1 MTLSRNAKI
10 GLVAFVVFDVLLAI
24 TLVSLYLARAE
35 RELLTELR
43 EIGVTVYPQ
52 PMQLSEFQL
61 TDQFGNPFTE
71 ENLTGYWSIL
81 FLGYTN
87 CPDICPLTMAEL
99 KQFYQR
105 LDDRKIKD
113 DLRVVVVSVDPE
125 RDTPETMANY
135 VNSFNRDFIGL
146 SGDYDSI
153 SNLASQVFV
162 AHSVVGQM
170 PDRSEHADGVD
181 RGYLIEHS
189 SHLSIF
195 NETGQLQAIVRQPIR
210 DRDLL
215 TAYRLLRRRW

>member
-1 MTLSRNAKI
+1 MTLSHNAKI
-10 GLVAFVVFDVLLAI
+10 GLVVFVVFDVLLAI
-24 TLVSLYLARAE
+24 VLVSLYLARSE

-71 ENLTGYWSIL
+71 ENLIGYWSIL

-99 KQFYQR
+99 KQFYER
-105 LDDRKIKD
+105 LDEPEIKD
-113 DLRVVVVSVDPE
+113 DLRIVMVSVDAE

-135 VNSFNRDFIGL
+135 VNSFHRDFIGL

-170 PDRSEHADGVD
+170 PGHSEHADDVD
-181 RGYLIEHS
+181 GGYLIEHS
-189 SHLSIF
+189 SHLTIF
-195 NETGQLQAIVRQPIR
+195 NESGRLQAIVRQPVR

-215 TAYRLLRRRW
+215 RAYRLLRGRL

>member
-1 MTLSRNAKI
+1 MTLSQNAKI
-10 GLVAFVVFDVLLAI
+10 GLVVFVVFDALLAI
-24 TLVSLYLARAE
+24 ALVSLYLARSE

-52 PMQLSEFQL
+52 PIQLSEFEL

-71 ENLTGYWSIL
+71 ENLSGYWSIL

-105 LDDRKIKD
+105 LDDPEIKD
-113 DLRVVVVSVDPE
+113 DLRIVLVSVDAE

-135 VNSFNRDFIGL
+135 VNSFNREFIGL

-153 SNLASQVFV
+153 SKLASQVFV
-162 AHSVVGQM
+162 AHSVAGKM
-170 PDRSEHADGVD
+170 PDHSEHADD
-181 RGYLIEHS
+181 ADAGYLIEHS
-189 SHLSIF
+189 SHLTIF
-195 NETGQLQAIVRQPIR
+195 NEAGQLQAIVRQPVR

-215 TAYRLLRRRW
+215 RAYRLLREK

>member
-10 GLVAFVVFDVLLAI
+10 GLVVFVVFDALLAF
-24 TLVSLYLARAE
+24 TLVSLYLARSE

-52 PMQLSEFQL
+52 PVQLSEFQL

-71 ENLTGYWSIL
+71 QNLIGHWSIL

-87 CPDICPLTMAEL
+87 CPDICPLTMSEL
-99 KQFYQR
+99 KQFYER
-105 LDDRKIKD
+105 LDDPEIKD
-113 DLRVVVVSVDPE
+113 DLRIVLVSVDAG

-135 VNSFNRDFIGL
+135 VNLFNRDFIGL

-153 SNLASQVFV
+153 SNLARQVFV
-162 AHSVVGQM
+162 AHSVAGQM
-170 PDRSEHADGVD
+170 PDHSARADGVD
-181 RGYLIEHS
+181 GGYLIEHS
-189 SHLSIF
+189 SHLTIF
-195 NETGQLQAIVRQPIR
+195 NEAGQLQAIVRQPIR

-215 TAYRLLRRRW
+215 TAYRLLRRR

>member
-99 KQFYQR
+99 KQFYER

-113 DLRVVVVSVDPE
+113 DLRVVLVSVDPE
-125 RDTPETMANY
+125 RDTP
-135 VNSFNRDFIGL
+135 
-146 SGDYDSI
+146 
-153 SNLASQVFV
+153 
-162 AHSVVGQM
+162 
-170 PDRSEHADGVD
+170 
-181 RGYLIEHS
+181 
-189 SHLSIF
+189 
-195 NETGQLQAIVRQPIR
+195 
-210 DRDLL
+210 
-215 TAYRLLRRRW
+215 

>member
-1 MTLSRNAKI
+1 
-10 GLVAFVVFDVLLAI
+10 VVFDALLAI
-24 TLVSLYLARAE
+24 ALVSLYLARSE

-52 PMQLSEFQL
+52 PMQLSEFEL

-71 ENLTGYWSIL
+71 ENLSGYWSIL

-105 LDDRKIKD
+105 LDDPEIKD
-113 DLRVVVVSVDPE
+113 DLRIVLVSVDAE

-135 VNSFNRDFIGL
+135 VNSFNREFIGL

-153 SNLASQVFV
+153 SKLASQVFV
-162 AHSVVGQM
+162 AHSVAGKM
-170 PDRSEHADGVD
+170 PDHSEHADD
-181 RGYLIEHS
+181 ADAGYLIEHS
-189 SHLSIF
+189 SHLTIF
-195 NETGQLQAIVRQPIR
+195 NEAGQLQAIVRQPVR

-215 TAYRLLRRRW
+215 RAYRLLREK

>member
-1 MTLSRNAKI
+1 MTLSQNAKI
-10 GLVAFVVFDVLLAI
+10 GLVVFVVFDALLAI
-24 TLVSLYLARAE
+24 ALVSLYLARSE

-52 PMQLSEFQL
+52 PIQLSEFEL

-71 ENLTGYWSIL
+71 ENLSGYWSIL

-105 LDDRKIKD
+105 LDDPEIKD
-113 DLRVVVVSVDPE
+113 DLRIVLVSVDAE

-135 VNSFNRDFIGL
+135 VNSFNREFIGL

-153 SNLASQVFV
+153 SKLASQVFV
-162 AHSVVGQM
+162 AHSVAGEM
-170 PDRSEHADGVD
+170 PDHSEHADD
-181 RGYLIEHS
+181 ADAGYLIEHS
-189 SHLSIF
+189 SHLTIF
-195 NETGQLQAIVRQPIR
+195 NEAGQLQAIVRQPVR
-210 DRDLL
+210 DQDLL
-215 TAYRLLRRRW
+215 RAYRLLREK

>member
-1 MTLSRNAKI
+1 MTLSQNAKI
-10 GLVAFVVFDVLLAI
+10 GLVVFVVFDALLAI
-24 TLVSLYLARAE
+24 ALVSLYLARSE

-43 EIGVTVYPQ
+43 EIGVTVFPQ
-52 PMQLSEFQL
+52 PIQLSEFEL

-71 ENLTGYWSIL
+71 ENLNGYWSIL

-105 LDDRKIKD
+105 LDDPEIKD
-113 DLRVVVVSVDPE
+113 DLRIVLVSVDAE

-135 VNSFNRDFIGL
+135 VNSFNREFIGL

-153 SNLASQVFV
+153 SKLASQVFV
-162 AHSVVGQM
+162 AHSVAGKM
-170 PDRSEHADGVD
+170 PDHSEHADD
-181 RGYLIEHS
+181 ADAGYLIEHS
-189 SHLSIF
+189 SHLTIF
-195 NETGQLQAIVRQPIR
+195 NEAGQLQAIVRQPVR

-215 TAYRLLRRRW
+215 RAYRLLREK

>member
-1 MTLSRNAKI
+1 MTFSHKAKI
-10 GLVAFVVFDVLLAI
+10 GLVVFVVFDALLAI
-24 TLVSLYLARAE
+24 SLVSLYLARSE
-35 RELLTELR
+35 RELLKELR

-52 PMQLSEFQL
+52 PLQLSEFQL
-61 TDQFGNPFTE
+61 TDQFGDPFTE
-71 ENLTGYWSIL
+71 ENLIGYWSIL

-99 KQFYQR
+99 KQFYER
-105 LDDRKIKD
+105 LDDPEIKD
-113 DLRVVVVSVDPE
+113 DLRIVLVSVDAE

-146 SGDYDSI
+146 SGDHDAI

-170 PDRSEHADGVD
+170 PDHSEHADGAVG
-181 RGYLIEHS
+181 GYLIEHS
-189 SHLSIF
+189 SHLVIF
-195 NETGQLQAIVRQPIR
+195 NEAGQLQAIVRQPVR

-215 TAYRLLRRRW
+215 TAYRLLRGK

>member
-1 MTLSRNAKI
+1 MTLSQNAKI
-10 GLVAFVVFDVLLAI
+10 GLVVFVVFDALLAI
-24 TLVSLYLARAE
+24 ALVSLYLARSE

-52 PMQLSEFQL
+52 PIQLSEFEL

-71 ENLTGYWSIL
+71 ENLSGYWSIL

-105 LDDRKIKD
+105 LDDPEIKD
-113 DLRVVVVSVDPE
+113 DLRIVLVSVDAE

-135 VNSFNRDFIGL
+135 VNSFNREFIGL

-153 SNLASQVFV
+153 SKLASQVFV
-162 AHSVVGQM
+162 AHSVAGKM
-170 PDRSEHADGVD
+170 PDHSEHADDADAGN
-181 RGYLIEHS
+181 LIEHS
-189 SHLSIF
+189 SHLTIF
-195 NETGQLQAIVRQPIR
+195 NEAGQLQAIVRQPVR

-215 TAYRLLRRRW
+215 RAYRLLREK

>member
-1 MTLSRNAKI
+1 MTLSRNAII

-24 TLVSLYLARAE
+24 SLVSLYLARAE

-52 PMQLSEFQL
+52 PTQLSEFQL

-71 ENLTGYWSIL
+71 ADLTGYWSIV

-99 KQFYQR
+99 KQFYER
-105 LDDRKIKD
+105 LDDPEIKD
-113 DLRVVVVSVDPE
+113 DLRIVMVSVDAE

-162 AHSVVGQM
+162 AHAVVEQM
-170 PDRSEHADGVD
+170 PDHSEHPDDQD

-189 SHLSIF
+189 SHLTIF
-195 NETGQLQAIVRQPIR
+195 NEAGQLHAIVRQPVR

-215 TAYRLLRRRW
+215 RAYRLLRGK

>member
-1 MTLSRNAKI
+1 MTLSQNAKI
-10 GLVAFVVFDVLLAI
+10 GLVVFVVFDALLAI
-24 TLVSLYLARAE
+24 ALVSLYLARSE

-52 PMQLSEFQL
+52 PIQLSEFEL

-71 ENLTGYWSIL
+71 ENLSGYWSIL

-105 LDDRKIKD
+105 LDDPEIKD
-113 DLRVVVVSVDPE
+113 DLRIVLVSVDAE

-135 VNSFNRDFIGL
+135 VNSFTREFIGL

-153 SNLASQVFV
+153 SKLASQVFV
-162 AHSVVGQM
+162 AHSVAGKM
-170 PDRSEHADGVD
+170 PDHSEHADD
-181 RGYLIEHS
+181 ADAGYLIEHS
-189 SHLSIF
+189 SHLTIF
-195 NETGQLQAIVRQPIR
+195 NEAGQLQAIVRQPVR

-215 TAYRLLRRRW
+215 RAYRLLREK

>member
-1 MTLSRNAKI
+1 MTLSQNAKI
-10 GLVAFVVFDVLLAI
+10 GLVVFVVFDALLAI
-24 TLVSLYLARAE
+24 ALVSLYLARSE

-52 PMQLSEFQL
+52 PIQLSEFEL

-71 ENLTGYWSIL
+71 ENLNGYWSIL

-105 LDDRKIKD
+105 LDDPEIKD
-113 DLRVVVVSVDPE
+113 DLRIVLVSVDAE

-135 VNSFNRDFIGL
+135 VNSFNREFIGL

-153 SNLASQVFV
+153 SKLASQVFV
-162 AHSVVGQM
+162 AHSVAGKM
-170 PDRSEHADGVD
+170 PDHSEHADD
-181 RGYLIEHS
+181 ADAGYLIEHS
-189 SHLSIF
+189 SHLTIF
-195 NETGQLQAIVRQPIR
+195 NEAGQLQAIVRQPVR

-215 TAYRLLRRRW
+215 RAYRLLREK

>member
-1 MTLSRNAKI
+1 MTLSQNAKI
-10 GLVAFVVFDVLLAI
+10 GLVVFVVFDALLAI
-24 TLVSLYLARAE
+24 ALVSLYLARSE

-61 TDQFGNPFTE
+61 TDQFGNPFTQ

-105 LDDRKIKD
+105 LDDSEIKD
-113 DLRVVVVSVDPE
+113 DLRIVLVSVDAE

-135 VNSFNRDFIGL
+135 VNSFNREFIGL

-153 SNLASQVFV
+153 SKLASQVFV
-162 AHSVVGQM
+162 AHSVAGKM
-170 PDRSEHADGVD
+170 PDHSEHADD
-181 RGYLIEHS
+181 ADAGYLIEHS
-189 SHLSIF
+189 SHLTTF
-195 NETGQLQAIVRQPIR
+195 NEAGQLQAIVRQPVR

-215 TAYRLLRRRW
+215 RAYRLLREK

>member
-1 MTLSRNAKI
+1 MTLSQNAKI
-10 GLVAFVVFDVLLAI
+10 GLVVFVVFDALLAI
-24 TLVSLYLARAE
+24 ALVSLYLARSE

-52 PMQLSEFQL
+52 PIQLSEFEL

-71 ENLTGYWSIL
+71 ENLSGYWSIL
-81 FLGYTN
+81 FLGYTY

-105 LDDRKIKD
+105 LDDPEIKD
-113 DLRVVVVSVDPE
+113 DLRIVLVSVDAE

-135 VNSFNRDFIGL
+135 VNSFNREFIGL

-153 SNLASQVFV
+153 SKLASQVFV
-162 AHSVVGQM
+162 AHSVAGKM
-170 PDRSEHADGVD
+170 PDHSEHADD
-181 RGYLIEHS
+181 ADAGYLIEHS
-189 SHLSIF
+189 SHLTIF
-195 NETGQLQAIVRQPIR
+195 NEAGQLQAIVRQPVR

-215 TAYRLLRRRW
+215 RAYRLLREK

>member
-1 MTLSRNAKI
+1 MTLSQNAKI
-10 GLVAFVVFDVLLAI
+10 GLVVFVVFDALLAI
-24 TLVSLYLARAE
+24 ALVSLYLARSE

-52 PMQLSEFQL
+52 PIQLSEFEL

-71 ENLTGYWSIL
+71 ENLRGYWSIL

-105 LDDRKIKD
+105 LDDPEIKD
-113 DLRVVVVSVDPE
+113 DLRIVLVSVDAE

-135 VNSFNRDFIGL
+135 VNSFNREFIGL

-153 SNLASQVFV
+153 SKLASQVFV
-162 AHSVVGQM
+162 AHSVAGKM
-170 PDRSEHADGVD
+170 PDHSEHADD
-181 RGYLIEHS
+181 ADAGYLIEHS
-189 SHLSIF
+189 SHLTIF
-195 NETGQLQAIVRQPIR
+195 NEAGQLQAIVRQPVR

-215 TAYRLLRRRW
+215 RAYRLLREK

>member
-1 MTLSRNAKI
+1 MTLSQNAKI
-10 GLVAFVVFDVLLAI
+10 GLVVFVVFDALLAI
-24 TLVSLYLARAE
+24 ALVSLYLARSE

-52 PMQLSEFQL
+52 PIQLSEFEL

-71 ENLTGYWSIL
+71 ENLSGYWSIL

-105 LDDRKIKD
+105 LDDPEIKD
-113 DLRVVVVSVDPE
+113 DLRIVLVSVDAE

-135 VNSFNRDFIGL
+135 VNSFNREFIGL

-153 SNLASQVFV
+153 SKLASQVFV
-162 AHSVVGQM
+162 AHSVAGKM
-170 PDRSEHADGVD
+170 PDHSEHADD
-181 RGYLIEHS
+181 ADAGYLIEHS

-195 NETGQLQAIVRQPIR
+195 NEAGQLQAIVRQPVR

-215 TAYRLLRRRW
+215 RAYRLLREK

>member
-1 MTLSRNAKI
+1 MTLSQNAKI
-10 GLVAFVVFDVLLAI
+10 GLVVFVVFDALLAI
-24 TLVSLYLARAE
+24 ALVSLYLARSE

-43 EIGVTVYPQ
+43 EIGVTVFPQ
-52 PMQLSEFQL
+52 PIQLSEFEL

-71 ENLTGYWSIL
+71 ENLSGYWSIL

-105 LDDRKIKD
+105 LDDPEIKD
-113 DLRVVVVSVDPE
+113 DLRIVLVSVDAE

-135 VNSFNRDFIGL
+135 VNSFNREFIGL

-153 SNLASQVFV
+153 SKLASQVFV
-162 AHSVVGQM
+162 AHSVAGKM
-170 PDRSEHADGVD
+170 PDHSEHADD
-181 RGYLIEHS
+181 ADAGYLIEHS
-189 SHLSIF
+189 SHLTIF
-195 NETGQLQAIVRQPIR
+195 NEAGQLQAIVRQPVR

-215 TAYRLLRRRW
+215 RAYRLLREK

>member
-24 TLVSLYLARAE
+24 TLVSLYLARVE

-61 TDQFGNPFTE
+61 TDQFGNPFTQ

-99 KQFYQR
+99 KQFY
-105 LDDRKIKD
+105 
-113 DLRVVVVSVDPE
+113 E
-125 RDTPETMANY
+125 
-135 VNSFNRDFIGL
+135 
-146 SGDYDSI
+146 
-153 SNLASQVFV
+153 
-162 AHSVVGQM
+162 
-170 PDRSEHADGVD
+170 
-181 RGYLIEHS
+181 
-189 SHLSIF
+189 
-195 NETGQLQAIVRQPIR
+195 
-210 DRDLL
+210 
-215 TAYRLLRRRW
+215 

>member
-1 MTLSRNAKI
+1 MTLSQNAKI
-10 GLVAFVVFDVLLAI
+10 GLVVFVVFDALLAI
-24 TLVSLYLARAE
+24 ALVSLYLARSE

-52 PMQLSEFQL
+52 PIQLSEFEL

-71 ENLTGYWSIL
+71 ENLSGYWSIL

-105 LDDRKIKD
+105 LDDPEIKD
-113 DLRVVVVSVDPE
+113 DLRIVLVSVDAE

-135 VNSFNRDFIGL
+135 VNSFNREFIGL

-153 SNLASQVFV
+153 SKLASQVFV
-162 AHSVVGQM
+162 AHSVAGKM
-170 PDRSEHADGVD
+170 PDHSEHADD
-181 RGYLIEHS
+181 ADAGYLIEHS
-189 SHLSIF
+189 SHLTIF
-195 NETGQLQAIVRQPIR
+195 NEAGQLQAIVRQPVR
-210 DRDLL
+210 DQDLL
-215 TAYRLLRRRW
+215 RAYRLLREK

>member
-1 MTLSRNAKI
+1 MTLSQNAKI
-10 GLVAFVVFDVLLAI
+10 GLAVFVVFDALLAI
-24 TLVSLYLARAE
+24 ALVSLYLARSE

-52 PMQLSEFQL
+52 PIQLSEFEL

-71 ENLTGYWSIL
+71 ENLSGYWSIL

-105 LDDRKIKD
+105 LDDPEIKD
-113 DLRVVVVSVDPE
+113 DLRIVLVSVDAE

-135 VNSFNRDFIGL
+135 VNSFNREFIGL

-153 SNLASQVFV
+153 SKLASQVFV
-162 AHSVVGQM
+162 AHSVAGKM
-170 PDRSEHADGVD
+170 PDHSEHADD
-181 RGYLIEHS
+181 ADAGYLIEHS
-189 SHLSIF
+189 SHLTIF
-195 NETGQLQAIVRQPIR
+195 NEAGQLQAIVRQPVR

-215 TAYRLLRRRW
+215 RAYRLLREK

>member
-10 GLVAFVVFDVLLAI
+10 GLAVFVVFDALLAF
-24 TLVSLYLARAE
+24 TLVSLYLARSE

-52 PMQLSEFQL
+52 PVQLSEFQL

-71 ENLTGYWSIL
+71 QNLIGHWSIL

-87 CPDICPLTMAEL
+87 CPDICPLTMSEL
-99 KQFYQR
+99 KQFYER
-105 LDDRKIKD
+105 LDDPEIKD
-113 DLRVVVVSVDPE
+113 DLRIVLVSVDAG

-135 VNSFNRDFIGL
+135 VNLFNRDFIGL

-153 SNLASQVFV
+153 SNLARQVFV
-162 AHSVVGQM
+162 AHSVAGKM
-170 PDRSEHADGVD
+170 PDHSEHTDGVD
-181 RGYLIEHS
+181 GGYLIEHS
-189 SHLSIF
+189 SHLTIF
-195 NETGQLQAIVRQPIR
+195 NEAGQLQAIVRQPIR

-215 TAYRLLRRRW
+215 TAYRLLRRR

>member
-1 MTLSRNAKI
+1 MTLSQNAKI
-10 GLVAFVVFDVLLAI
+10 GLVVFVVFDALLAI
-24 TLVSLYLARAE
+24 ALVSLYLARSE

-52 PMQLSEFQL
+52 PIQLSEFEL

-71 ENLTGYWSIL
+71 ENLSGYWSIL

-105 LDDRKIKD
+105 LDDPEIKD
-113 DLRVVVVSVDPE
+113 DLRIVLVSVDAE

-135 VNSFNRDFIGL
+135 VNSFNREFIGL

-153 SNLASQVFV
+153 SKLASQVFV
-162 AHSVVGQM
+162 AHSVAGKM
-170 PDRSEHADGVD
+170 PDHLEHADD
-181 RGYLIEHS
+181 ADAGYLIEHS
-189 SHLSIF
+189 SHLTIF
-195 NETGQLQAIVRQPIR
+195 NEAGQLQAIVRQPVR

-215 TAYRLLRRRW
+215 RAYRLLREK

>member
-1 MTLSRNAKI
+1 MTLSQNAKI
-10 GLVAFVVFDVLLAI
+10 GLVVFVVFDALLAI
-24 TLVSLYLARAE
+24 ALVSLYLARSE

-52 PMQLSEFQL
+52 PMQLSEFEL

-71 ENLTGYWSIL
+71 ENLSGYWSIL

-105 LDDRKIKD
+105 LDDPEIKD
-113 DLRVVVVSVDPE
+113 DLRIVLVSVDAE

-135 VNSFNRDFIGL
+135 VNSFNREFIGL

-153 SNLASQVFV
+153 SKLASQVFV
-162 AHSVVGQM
+162 AHSVAGKM
-170 PDRSEHADGVD
+170 PDHSEHADD
-181 RGYLIEHS
+181 ADAGYLIEHS
-189 SHLSIF
+189 SHLTIF
-195 NETGQLQAIVRQPIR
+195 NEAGQLQAIVRQPVR

-215 TAYRLLRRRW
+215 RAYRLLREK

>member
-105 LDDRKIKD
+105 LDDPEIKD
-113 DLRVVVVSVDPE
+113 DLRIVLVSVDAE

-135 VNSFNRDFIGL
+135 VNSFNREFIGL

-153 SNLASQVFV
+153 SKLASQVFV
-162 AHSVVGQM
+162 AHSVAGKM
-170 PDRSEHADGVD
+170 PDHLEHADD
-181 RGYLIEHS
+181 ADAGYLIEHS
-189 SHLSIF
+189 SHLTII
-195 NETGQLQAIVRQPIR
+195 NEAGQLQAIVRQPVR

-215 TAYRLLRRRW
+215 RAYRLLREK

>member
-1 MTLSRNAKI
+1 
-10 GLVAFVVFDVLLAI
+10 VVFDALLAI
-24 TLVSLYLARAE
+24 ALVSLYLARSE

-52 PMQLSEFQL
+52 PIQLSEFEL

-71 ENLTGYWSIL
+71 ENLSGYWSIL

-105 LDDRKIKD
+105 LDDPEIKD
-113 DLRVVVVSVDPE
+113 DLRIVLVSVDAE

-135 VNSFNRDFIGL
+135 VNSFNREFIGL

-153 SNLASQVFV
+153 SKLASQVFV
-162 AHSVVGQM
+162 AHSVAGKM
-170 PDRSEHADGVD
+170 PDHSEHADD
-181 RGYLIEHS
+181 ADAGYLIEHS
-189 SHLSIF
+189 SHLTIF
-195 NETGQLQAIVRQPIR
+195 NEAGQLQAIVRQPVR

-215 TAYRLLRRRW
+215 RAYRLLREK

>member
-1 MTLSRNAKI
+1 MTLSQNAKI
-10 GLVAFVVFDVLLAI
+10 GLVVFVVFDALLAI
-24 TLVSLYLARAE
+24 TLVSLYLARSE

-52 PMQLSEFQL
+52 PIQLSEFEL

-71 ENLTGYWSIL
+71 ENLSGYWSIL

-105 LDDRKIKD
+105 LDDPEIKD
-113 DLRVVVVSVDPE
+113 DLRIVLVSVDAE

-135 VNSFNRDFIGL
+135 VNSFNREFIGL

-153 SNLASQVFV
+153 SKLASQVFV
-162 AHSVVGQM
+162 AHSVAGKM
-170 PDRSEHADGVD
+170 PDHSEHADD
-181 RGYLIEHS
+181 ADAGYLIEHS
-189 SHLSIF
+189 SHLTIF
-195 NETGQLQAIVRQPIR
+195 NEAGQLQAIVRQPVR

-215 TAYRLLRRRW
+215 RAYRLLREK

>member
-1 MTLSRNAKI
+1 MTLSQNAKI
-10 GLVAFVVFDVLLAI
+10 GLVVFVVFDALLAI
-24 TLVSLYLARAE
+24 ALVSLYLARSE

-52 PMQLSEFQL
+52 PIQLSEFEL

-71 ENLTGYWSIL
+71 ENLSGYWSIL

-105 LDDRKIKD
+105 LDDPEIKD
-113 DLRVVVVSVDPE
+113 DLRIVLVSVDAE

-135 VNSFNRDFIGL
+135 VNSFNREFIGL

-153 SNLASQVFV
+153 SKLASQVFV
-162 AHSVVGQM
+162 AHSVAGKM
-170 PDRSEHADGVD
+170 PDHSEHADD
-181 RGYLIEHS
+181 ADAGYLIEHS
-189 SHLSIF
+189 SHLTIF
-195 NETGQLQAIVRQPIR
+195 NEAGELQAIVRQPVR

-215 TAYRLLRRRW
+215 RAYRLLREK

>member
-1 MTLSRNAKI
+1 MTLSHNAKI

-24 TLVSLYLARAE
+24 VLVSLYLARSE
-35 RELLTELR
+35 RELLIELR

-61 TDQFGNPFTE
+61 TDQFGNPFTQ
-71 ENLTGYWSIL
+71 ENLIGYWSIL
-81 FLGYTN
+81 FLGYTH

-99 KQFYQR
+99 KQFYER
-105 LDDRKIKD
+105 LDEPEIKD
-113 DLRVVVVSVDPE
+113 DLRIVMISVDAE

-146 SGDYDSI
+146 SGDTDSI

-170 PDRSEHADGVD
+170 PDHSEHADGVD
-181 RGYLIEHS
+181 AGYLIEHS
-189 SHLSIF
+189 SHLVIF
-195 NETGQLQAIVRQPIR
+195 NESGQLQAIVRQPVR

-215 TAYRLLRRRW
+215 RAYRLLRGRF